1 MLYIKQIILRVITE
15 MDLNECAEIK
25 KNIQKENN
33 RSIRSIQ
40 VVLFSFYLFD
50 KH

>member
-1 MLYIKQIILRVITE
+1 MLYIKQIIPRVIKQ
-15 MDLNECAEIK
+15 MDLNECAEMK
-25 KNIQKENN
+25 KKIQRDNN
-33 RSIRSIQ
+33 RSIWSIQ